1 MASDPPDDSTGP
13 ARRGIWGKPVPQSSA
28 RAPGVWPVAP
38 EAALPTDVVVAR
50 ATGTAAPPPL
60 GVRPGDRSDAPLA
73 VWARPATVAKLAA
86 DGHGGP
92 VHIHA
97 TTVAWQGRAALITGA
112 PGSGKSALG
121 LILMAYGCNL
131 IADDQTI
138 VNRQGDALMA
148 FCPPTIQG
156 RIEARGVG
164 ILTAT
169 HAPEATLVLA
179 IDMNQ
184 TETQRLPLPHSYPLL
199 GLSLPLLHK
208 ADTPSFAAAI
218 LQYIKQ
224 DQSDPGPPT
233 S

>member
-1 MASDPPDDSTGP
+1 LPPDV
-13 ARRGIWGKPVPQSSA
+13 I
-28 RAPGVWPVAP
+28 VAK
-38 EAALPTDVVVAR
+38 PTD
-50 ATGTAAPPPL
+50 TGNPSPF
-60 GVRPGDRSDAPLA
+60 GDRPGDRSDTPPSA
-73 VWARPATVAKLAA
+73 WAKPAATAKLAS

-97 TTVAWQGRAALITGA
+97 TTVAWQGRAAMITGA
-112 PGSGKSALG
+112 PGSGKSAMG

-138 VNRQGDALMA
+138 VTRQDDALMA
-148 FCPPTIQG
+148 FCPPTIRG

-164 ILTAT
+164 ILTAA
-169 HAPEATLVLA
+169 HAPKATLVLA

-184 TETQRLPLPHSYPLL
+184 TETQRLPIPRSYPLL